1 MSQQS
6 VSKNF
11 VFNDKIDKAFIFS
24 LYEDDYLYIYEL
36 FGNSLES
43 FNEDLGQVEDSFRAS
58 NLHDLKK
65 AVHKIKPVFGFTGL
79 LDHQEKIGLFEQQAS
94 MAGNTDAVS
103 HEFDELLKVMRD
115 GKRIIEDEHRRLSD
129 FI

>member
-1 MSQQS
+1 MNQQS
-6 VSKNF
+6 IPKIF

-24 LYEDDYLYIYEL
+24 LYEDDYAYISEV
-36 FGNSLES
+36 FGTSLES
-43 FNEDLGQVEDSFRAS
+43 FEDDLLQVEDSFRSS
-58 NLHDLKK
+58 NLSDLKR

-94 MAGNTDAVS
+94 MAGNTEAVS
-103 HEFDELLKVMRD
+103 HEFDELLKVIRD

>member
-1 MSQQS
+1 MSHQS
-6 VSKNF
+6 VSKIF

-24 LYEDDYLYIYEL
+24 LYEDDYVYISEV
-36 FGNSLES
+36 FGTSLES
-43 FNEDLGQVEDSFRAS
+43 FEEDLGYVEDSFRAN
-58 NLHDLKK
+58 NLGELRK

-94 MAGNTDAVS
+94 MAGNTEAVS